1 MPELSVQYPDLPW
14 ELRWRLIKAAV
25 NSVGESM
32 ASIGDRHGVAGVANV
47 KGKRYPAAEEALAST
62 LGVSAAAI
70 FPERYAVTWS
80 DQYQREVEK
89 VLPGLAQ
96 HTGAELPGVT
106 KVKELHA
113 HWRSIPVELDQ
124 LPDTAKSRLAW
135 IRNQLKA
142 RGFSITEVARHL
154 GVSRTAIN
162 NLMVVAYAD
171 VQAFIAECLGVKPQ
185 QLWPD
190 RYDADGSPLPTGRA
204 VKSAPYRDA
213 PSSVLDLR
221 EGLWLPVESIV
232 GLPGLSASADG
243 ITGAAKRHGWQ
254 IRDRSGVLEIA
265 FGSLPVEA
273 RHHLV
278 GKVDAGGR
286 APVGRRVRKRFKRAS
301 FELDRL
307 TDGARKVLGVEA
319 GDGVSTVTITSV
331 GVDSGKIEAWQQAA
345 LGPDE
350 LRQVAAA
357 FLEAAQVCEIGG

>member
-80 DQYQREVEK
+80 AQYQREVEK

-96 HTGAELPGVT
+96 HTGAELPGVS

-113 HWRSIPVELDQ
+113 HWRSVPVELDQ
-124 LPDTAKSRLAW
+124 HPDTAKSRLAW

-162 NLMVVAYAD
+162 NLVVVAYAD

-190 RYDADGSPLPTGRA
+190 RYEPDGSPLPTGRA
-204 VKSAPYRDA
+204 VKSVPYRDA
-213 PSSVLDLR
+213 PASALDLR
-221 EGLWLPVESIV
+221 DGLWLPVESIV
-232 GLPGLSASADG
+232 GLPGLSASVDG
-243 ITGAAKRHGWQ
+243 ITGAAKRNGWKV
-254 IRDRSGVLEIA
+254 RDRAGVVEIA
-265 FGSLPVEA
+265 FSSLPVEA

-278 GKVDAGGR
+278 GKTDASGGS
-286 APVGRRVRKRFKRAS
+286 PVGKRVRKRFKQSS

-319 GDGVSTVTITSV
+319 GDGVATVSITSL
-331 GVDSGKIEAWQQAA
+331 GVSSGLIEAWQLAA
-345 LGPDE
+345 LTPGE
-350 LRQVAAA
+350 LRHAAA
-357 FLEAAQVCEIGG
+357 MFLEAAQACEIGE

>member
-1 MPELSVQYPDLPW
+1 MPDSPVQYPDLPW
-14 ELRWRLIKAAV
+14 ELRWQLIKAAV
-25 NSVGESM
+25 TGLGESM
-32 ASIGDRHGVAGVANV
+32 TSIGERHAVTGVATV
-47 KGKRYPAAEEALAST
+47 KGKRFPAAQEAIANT
-62 LGVSAAAI
+62 LGVSAAAL
-70 FPERYAVTWS
+70 FPERYAVNWS
-80 DQYQREVEK
+80 DHYQSEVEK
-89 VLPGLAQ
+89 ALPGLACG
-96 HTGAELPGVT
+96 TDAELPSGA

-113 HWRSIPVELDQ
+113 HWRNIPVTLDQ
-124 LPDTAKSRLAW
+124 LPCTAKSRLAW
-135 IRNQLKA
+135 IRNQLQA

-162 NLMVVAYAD
+162 NLVVVAYAD

-213 PSSVLDLR
+213 PSSALDLR

-278 GKVDAGGR
+278 GKADAGGR